1 MIESFR
7 LANVATY
14 DVQGIEIN
22 NLKEINFFYG
32 ANGSG
37 KTTASNFLSDTSVEK
52 YKNCSINWKNGQPL
66 TTLVYNKAFRDKNFA
81 NSEIAG
87 VFTLGEATAEQI
99 LEIKEKKLEQDALET
114 QLSAYNKDL
123 KVKTTERD
131 TLNTDFTEKCWSL
144 YKKYENDFKEAFK
157 GYQKK
162 DLLKSKIVSIY
173 IENETIISWDYESL
187 KDQSTT
193 ILGKKPESYQIL
205 PVINFTKLD
214 SIESKSL
221 WREVISGKHDVDI
234 AGLIEALGCQDWV
247 NHGRNYI
254 SSGTTCPFCQKDTID
269 DEFRLKIEKFF
280 DQSYEDKIHKIRDF
294 SYDYNKESNQILLV
308 LRGIFKNE
316 KENTNSML
324 DIDEFELALMSLESQ
339 LNSNIMSLKNKQ
351 EKPSA
356 KVEITSTIEVTNIIL
371 LLIEKAN
378 SKIAAHN
385 NIVLNYENEK
395 GKFIQE
401 VWNFLAVEIMEDATK
416 FNKKHNGASKA
427 VDALSNKINECKRSI
442 EKKKSEINLLSKN
455 STGVQ
460 PAVDEMNRILK
471 AYGFINFEIL
481 PSEILENHY
490 VIKRQNGELAFE
502 SLSEG
507 EVTFITFLYFVQ
519 LTNGA
524 ATQDSIVQN
533 RVVVIDDPISSLD
546 SNVLY
551 IVSAIVKGMINS
563 VKVSSSIKQM
573 LLFTHNIYFHKE
585 ASFQNG
591 RSNGC
596 NKTHFWIIR
605 KSNNKTSINFH
616 EQKNPINSAYEL
628 MWKELKDKNCRSVI
642 STQNVMRRI
651 LENYFK
657 ILGKLSDEDIIAK
670 FEKSEEQQICLSLI
684 HWINDG
690 SHCIP
695 DDLFIQAIDDQIEIY
710 LRVFKNI
717 FINSGHLSHYDMM
730 MAGEELYDG
739 EHLNLNKVIPAQLT
753 EGV

>member
-7 LANVATY
+7 LANIATY

-22 NLKEINFFYG
+22 DLKEINFFYG

-66 TTLVYNKAFRDKNFA
+66 TTLVYNKEFRDKNFA

-99 LEIKEKKLEQDALET
+99 SEIKEKKLEQDALET
-114 QLSAYNKDL
+114 QLSAYIKDL
-123 KVKTTERD
+123 NVKTTERD
-131 TLNTDFTEKCWSL
+131 TLNADFVEKCWSL
-144 YKKYENDFKEAFK
+144 YKKYENDFKETFK
-157 GYQKK
+157 GYQRK
-162 DLLKSKIVSIY
+162 DLLKSKIVSMY
-173 IENETIISWDYESL
+173 IENETLLSRDYESL

-193 ILGKKPESYQIL
+193 ILGEKPESYQTL
-205 PVINFTKLD
+205 PVINPIKLD

-254 SSGTTCPFCQKDTID
+254 SSSTTCPFCQKETID
-269 DEFRLKIEKFF
+269 YEFRSKIEQFF
-280 DQSYEDKIHKIRDF
+280 DKSYEDKIHKIRDF
-294 SYDYNKESNQILLV
+294 SYDYHKESNQILLV
-308 LRGIFKNE
+308 LKEIYKKE
-316 KENTNSML
+316 KENINSML
-324 DIDEFELALMSLESQ
+324 DIDEFELALLSLESQ
-339 LNSNIMSLKNKQ
+339 LNSNIMSLKYKQ

-356 KVEITSTIEVTNIIL
+356 KVEITSTMEVTNIIL
-371 LLIEKAN
+371 VLIEKAN
-378 SKIAAHN
+378 RKIAAHN

-395 GKFIQE
+395 EKFIKD
-401 VWNFLAVEIMEDATK
+401 VWNFLAIELKEDATK
-416 FNKKHNGASKA
+416 FNKKHKGASKA
-427 VDALSNKINECKRSI
+427 VEVLSNKIIECKRTI
-442 EKKKSEINLLSKN
+442 EKKQSEINLLSKN

-460 PAVDEMNRILK
+460 PAVDEMNRTLK

-481 PSEILENHY
+481 PSESLENHY

-563 VKVSSSIKQM
+563 VKVGSSIKQM

-657 ILGKLSDEDIIAK
+657 ILGKLSDEDLIAK

-739 EHLNLNKVIPAQLT
+739 EH
-753 EGV
+753 